1 MILIQAV
8 DPKSEV
14 IKKMTL
20 GRTKCAAIVN
30 GVISSYAFDQILHH
44 IKSNKFSLLID
55 ETTDTSTIK
64 QLVLI
69 AR

>member
-1 MILIQAV
+1 MIQTI

-30 GVISSYAFDQILHH
+30 GVISPYAFDQISHH
-44 IKSNKFSLLID
+44 IKSNKFQLLID
-55 ETTDTSTIK
+55 ETTDT
-64 QLVLI
+64 
-69 AR
+69 